1 MVMNVFRIIN
11 ILLGG
16 DEEAESVTSEIDGET
31 FQFLRYNGNDSDIA
45 VAHRGKVIHTD
56 RDNLEEVVKDRIAK
70 FK

>member
-1 MVMNVFRIIN
+1 MNILKTIF

-16 DEEAESVTSEIDGET
+16 GEEAESKDVEIEGET
-31 FQFLRYNGNDSDIA
+31 FQFLRYNNNDNDIA